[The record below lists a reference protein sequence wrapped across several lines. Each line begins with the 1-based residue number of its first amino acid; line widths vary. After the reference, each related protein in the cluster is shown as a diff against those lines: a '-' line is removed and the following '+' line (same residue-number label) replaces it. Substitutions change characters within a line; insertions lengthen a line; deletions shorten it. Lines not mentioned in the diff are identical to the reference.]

1 MNLEQFKATVPRPLR
16 VVTIVLLRRG
26 GEVVLGMK
34 KQGFGVGK
42 WNGFGGKTKEGESV
56 WKCAYR
62 ETEEESTVRLNTMR
76 RVAYLNFYFRDIPI
90 TEGWNQQAQ
99 VILCDNWS
107 GVPQETDEMRPET
120 FRIDDLPLDDMW
132 PFDRLWMPR
141 LLADERLVGE
151 FLFGGEG
158 EPVEHRFLP
167 YSE

>member
-1 MNLEQFKATVPRPLR
+1 MNLAEFKSTVPHPLR

-26 GEVVLGMK
+26 DEVVLGMK

-42 WNGFGGKTKEGESV
+42 WNGFGGKTKDDESV

-62 ETEEESTVRLNTMR
+62 ETEEESTVRLNGMR

-90 TEGWNQQAQ
+90 EQGWNQQAQ
-99 VILCDNWS
+99 VIICDNWS
-107 GVPQETDEMRPET
+107 GVPQETDEMRPKT
-120 FRIDDLPLDDMW
+120 FRVDALPLDDMW
-132 PFDRLWMPR
+132 PFDCMWMPR
-141 LLADERLVGE
+141 LLAGERLVGE